1 MLYRKYLKNQF
12 LSAAQY
18 KLNTFLTAFA
28 QVIINIGE
36 ILAVWMLFSRFE
48 KVGEWGFYQALLM
61 MGVIFTAFSIN
72 ECFARGYDEFSK
84 LIRTGQ
90 LDRMLIR
97 PVNIHYQIFGSKIE
111 FSKILRIVL
120 GITVSIIALI
130 NLNADWNFYKVLV
143 LIAMYASAVCVVFG
157 LFVIGATISIY
168 TIQKYEFLN
177 IITDGTKEVAYYPI
191 NIYSKWL
198 RGIFTFVIPVA
209 SFNYLPLSFI
219 MGTGSIPQ
227 WLCSISPIFGMLF
240 VIPCIIVF
248 NISLKKY
255 QGTGT

>member
-28 QVIINIGE
+28 QVIINVGE
-36 ILAVWMLFSRFE
+36 VLAVWMLFGRFE
-48 KVGEWGFYQALLM
+48 SVGEWGFYQSLLM
-61 MGVIFTAFSIN
+61 MGIIYTSFSFT

-97 PVNIHYQIFGSKIE
+97 PVNIHYQILGSKIE
-111 FSKILRIVL
+111 FSKIGRIIL
-120 GITVSIIALI
+120 GITISVIALI

-143 LIAMYASAVCVVFG
+143 LIATYICAICVVFG
-157 LFVIGATISIY
+157 IFVISATISIY
-168 TIQKYEFLN
+168 TIENYEFLN
-177 IITDGTKEVAYYPI
+177 IITNGTKEVSYYPI
-191 NIYSKWL
+191 NIYNKWL
-198 RGIFTFVIPVA
+198 TRIFTFIIPVA
-209 SFNYLPLSFI
+209 CFNYLPLSFI
-219 MGTGSIPQ
+219 MGIGSLPQ
-227 WLCSISPIFGMLF
+227 WLCAVSPLFGMLF
-240 VIPCIIVF
+240 VIPCVIVF
-248 NISLKKY
+248 NISLRKY